1 MQPALDLF
9 KLQFPEVEVVLKS
22 GRNNELAAQILEER
36 GNPAADLLIATDA
49 LPLQSLD
56 AENALAPNSSPAV
69 MAVPATY
76 RDAEGSWTALT
87 LRGRVIMYNTEL
99 VSAAEAPQSIFE
111 LTDPKWKGQIAAA
124 GSTNGSMQAQIAGLV
139 ALEGEAATEEWLRG
153 LIANDVTFF
162 GGHTDVRKAVGKGEF
177 KLGLVNH
184 YYYFLEKAE
193 GSPVA
198 VVWPDQGDGQIGM
211 FTNPTAVGLV
221 AGGPNPEAAR
231 AFVDFLLT
239 AETQDVFAR
248 VNYEY
253 PIVPDAPL
261 GPDVPPLAE
270 LHLADVAPQAL
281 WDALRPAEALVQKTG
296 LP

>member
-1 MQPALDLF
+1 
-9 KLQFPEVEVVLKS
+9 
-22 GRNNELAAQILEER
+22 
-36 GNPAADLLIATDA
+36 
-49 LPLQSLD
+49 
-56 AENALAPNSSPAV
+56 
-69 MAVPATY
+69 
-76 RDAEGSWTALT
+76 
-87 LRGRVIMYNTEL
+87 
-99 VSAAEAPQSIFE
+99 
-111 LTDPKWKGQIAAA
+111 
-124 GSTNGSMQAQIAGLV
+124 
-139 ALEGEAATEEWLRG
+139 
-153 LIANDVTFF
+153 
-162 GGHTDVRKAVGKGEF
+162 
-177 KLGLVNH
+177 
-184 YYYFLEKAE
+184 
-193 GSPVA
+193 
-198 VVWPDQGDGQIGM
+198 M